1 MDLTRQRAHWIDR
14 STLVWRFEGPVGDR
28 RCDLVWSPD
37 AALEIIDGALVGPH
51 ETLPLRVRP
60 GGLSTEQRSQWP
72 HLADHT
78 AFTVEADVDTVK
90 AALRGQVLVTARD
103 DGGWLLVATGAQL
116 PGVLDDV
123 YADAVHADLG
133 CRFHDDGGVTISVWA
148 PTAHWVAL
156 EWWPPDGTDA
166 DPEVLGMWRDDRTGV
181 WRVDGD
187 WGWTGRRYRFRVEV
201 YHPATQRIE
210 TMSVTDPYSIALTAN
225 STHSVVANLLDPL
238 LIPADWA
245 ALPKPRAVTPA
256 RAQVYEVSVRDFSI
270 YDRSV
275 PEPRRGTFAAFA
287 TPNSAGMR
295 HLRRLADAGVT
306 HLHLLPAFDFATVPE
321 IRADQ
326 AVPEG
331 DLTALPPDS
340 ADQQA
345 RIAEVRDRDG
355 YNWGYD
361 PLHYSVP
368 EGGYS
373 TDPDGPQRITEF
385 REMVAALNGAGLR
398 VVMDVVYNHT
408 VAGGISQN
416 SVLDRIVPGY
426 YHRLLADG
434 RVADSTCCANT
445 APEHAMMG
453 KLVVDSVLRWA
464 VDYKVDGF
472 RFDLMGHHPKANI
485 LAVRAALDRLTPQHD
500 GVDGR
505 AILIYGEGWDF
516 GEVAGNQRFVQASQH
531 QLAGTGIG
539 TFNDRL
545 RDAVRGG
552 QAFEN
557 NPRSQGYA
565 TGLFTD
571 PNGDDV
577 NGPLEHQRARLLFEH
592 DLIKIGLTGNLA
604 SYRFVASSG
613 QTVTGG
619 SFYYNGSPAGYCA
632 SPGECVSY
640 VDAHDNEILF
650 DTLAFKLPSALA
662 PAQRARMQLLAL
674 SFTVLGQGM
683 GFVAAGSER
692 LRSKSLDR
700 NSFDSGDWFNAI
712 RWDPSEGNGFG
723 LGLPPA
729 WDNQDKW
736 SFAEPLLADP
746 LLVPT
751 PNLIEWTVSRYLE
764 LLRIRRDSPLFGLAT
779 AVEVQDRVSFPLSG
793 PGETP
798 GVLTMR
804 LSGVEDLVV
813 VFNAT
818 PATVPQKIPRLRGG
832 AFNLHPHQRAGG
844 DERLVQSAFDPATGI
859 FTVPARTVAVF
870 TGRAFP
876 GGV

>member
-14 STLVWRFEGPVGDR
+14 STVVWRFEGPVGDR

-37 AALEIIDGALVGPH
+37 AALEIIDGALTGRH

-60 GGLSTEQRSQWP
+60 GGLSTAQRRQWP

-78 AFTVEADVDTVK
+78 TFTVEADEDTIK
-90 AALRGQVLVTARD
+90 YALRGQVAVTARD
-103 DGGWLLVATGAQL
+103 DGGWLLVVTGAQL
-116 PGVLDDV
+116 PGVLDDI

-148 PTAHWVAL
+148 PTARSVAV
-156 EWWPPDGTDA
+156 EWWAAGDE
-166 DPEVLGMWRDDRTGV
+166 PELQAMWRDDHTGV

-201 YHPATQRIE
+201 FHPATGRIE
-210 TMSVTDPYSIALTAN
+210 TMSVTDPYSVALTAD
-225 STHSVVANLLDPL
+225 STHSIVANLLDPL

-245 ALPKPRAVTPA
+245 TLRKPPAVGPA
-256 RAQVYEVSVRDFSI
+256 RAQVHEVSVRDFSI

-275 PEPRRGTFAAFA
+275 PEPRRGTFAAFG

-295 HLRRLADAGVT
+295 HLRKLADAGVT
-306 HLHLLPAFDFATVPE
+306 HLHLLPVFDFGTVPE
-321 IRADQ
+321 RRSEQ
-326 AVPEG
+326 LQPEG
-331 DLTALPPDS
+331 DLAALPADS
-340 ADQQA
+340 PEQQA
-345 RIAEVRDRDG
+345 AIAKVRDKDG
-355 YNWGYD
+355 FNWGYD

-368 EGGYS
+368 EGSYA
-373 TDPDGPQRITEF
+373 TDPDGPQRISEF
-385 REMVAALNGAGLR
+385 REMVAALNSVGLR

-408 VAGGISQN
+408 VAGGVN
-416 SVLDRIVPGY
+416 PRSVLDRIVPGY

-453 KLVVDSVLRWA
+453 KLVVDSVVRWA

-472 RFDLMGHHPKANI
+472 RFDLMGHHPKTNM
-485 LAVRAALDRLTPQHD
+485 LAVRAALDRLTPQRD

-516 GEVAGNQRFVQASQH
+516 GEVAGNQRFTQASQL

-552 QAFEN
+552 QAFET

-577 NGPLEHQRARLLFEH
+577 NGSAEHQRALLRH
-592 DLIKIGLTGNLA
+592 QQDLIKIGLAGNLA
-604 SYRFVASSG
+604 SYRFVAARG
-613 QTVTGG
+613 AVVAGG
-619 SFYYNGSPAGYCA
+619 EYLYNGAPAGYCA
-632 SPGECVSY
+632 EPGECVTY
-640 VDAHDNEILF
+640 VDAHDNEILY
-650 DTLAFKLPSALA
+650 DTLAFKLPVGIE
-662 PAQRARMQLLAL
+662 PADRARMQLLAL
-674 SFTVLGQGM
+674 SFTVLSQGM

-712 RWDPSEGNGFG
+712 RWDPADGNGFG

-736 SFAEPLLADP
+736 PFAAPLLADP
-746 LLVPT
+746 ALVPRRSSMG
-751 PNLIEWTVSRYLE
+751 WTVERYLE
-764 LLRIRRDSPLFGLAT
+764 LLRIRRDSPLFGLST

-793 PGETP
+793 PNETP
-798 GVLTMR
+798 GVITMR
-804 LSGVEDLVV
+804 LTGVEDLVV
-813 VFNAT
+813 IFNAT
-818 PATVPQKIPRLRGG
+818 PGTVTQKLRDLRGSD
-832 AFNLHPHQRAGG
+832 FSLHPHQRAGG
-844 DERLVQSAFDPATGI
+844 DPILARSAFDPATGI
-859 FTVPARTVAVF
+859 FTVPARSVVVF
-870 TGRAFP
+870 TGSTPR
-876 GGV
+876 G